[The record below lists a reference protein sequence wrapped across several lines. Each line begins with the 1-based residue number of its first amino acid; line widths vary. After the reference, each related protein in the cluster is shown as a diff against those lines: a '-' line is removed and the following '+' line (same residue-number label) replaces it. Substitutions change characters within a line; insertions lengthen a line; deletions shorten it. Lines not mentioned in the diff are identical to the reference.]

1 MALLAF
7 LGFVCHGGFFC
18 MVHELSGQ
26 QRVAG
31 LKQVMR
37 CAREA
42 ALDKVYIAKDA
53 DEDIIEKL
61 KAECDKH
68 RIAYDMSLTMHQI
81 GTACEIEVGSAC
93 AGVLK
98 QGK

>member
-1 MALLAF
+1 
-7 LGFVCHGGFFC
+7 

-26 QRVAG
+26 ERVAG

-37 CAREA
+37 CARESM
-42 ALDKVYIAKDA
+42 LGKVYIAKDA
-53 DEDIIEKL
+53 DEDIIAKL
-61 KAECDKH
+61 KAECDF
-68 RIAYDMSLTMHQI
+68 RRVPYDMSLTMHQI

-98 QGK
+98 HGK

>member
-1 MALLAF
+1 
-7 LGFVCHGGFFC
+7 
-18 MVHELSGQ
+18 MVHELSRQ
-26 QRVAG
+26 ERVAG
-31 LKQVMR
+31 LKQVLR
-37 CAREA
+37 CARES

-53 DEDIIEKL
+53 DEDIIVKL

-81 GTACEIEVGSAC
+81 GTACDIEVGSAC

-98 QGK
+98 QSRQRD

>member
-1 MALLAF
+1 MS
-7 LGFVCHGGFFC
+7 
-18 MVHELSGQ
+18 MVHELSEQ
-26 QRVAG
+26 ERVAG

-37 CAREA
+37 YARMSM
-42 ALDKVYIAKDA
+42 LDKVYIAKDA
-53 DEDIIEKL
+53 DEDIITKV

-68 RIAYDMSLTMHQI
+68 RIPYDMTLTMHQI

-98 QGK
+98 AGK